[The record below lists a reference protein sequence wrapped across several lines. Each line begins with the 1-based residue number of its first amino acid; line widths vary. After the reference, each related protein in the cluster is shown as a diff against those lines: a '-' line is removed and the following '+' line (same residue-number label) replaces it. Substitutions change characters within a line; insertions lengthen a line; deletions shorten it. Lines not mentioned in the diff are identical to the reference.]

1 MFIQYTKAIDIEY
14 EYYIELTS
22 GVIMSSSFW
31 KKMKCQGQ
39 RLKDISIL
47 INIFCF
53 EFLFIEK
60 EKRSLP
66 LRVLR

>member
-47 INIFCF
+47 I
-53 EFLFIEK
+53 
-60 EKRSLP
+60 
-66 LRVLR
+66 